1 MHSESKSSPAA
12 LEDVTDIRSGREAP
26 AASPEEVRPALG
38 PDLGKVSTLVS
49 RNVTIA
55 GHRTSCRLEPFM
67 WDALYDICARERVTI
82 HTLCT
87 RISERKD
94 ANTSLT
100 AAIRVF
106 ALAYFRAAA
115 TEEGHMRASHGN
127 GNPFTKTPFD
137 SEEQPS
143 EPVVVL
149 RRNAG

>member
-1 MHSESKSSPAA
+1 MPSDHTSSLAASEAVTNIHGSREAA
-12 LEDVTDIRSGREAP
+12 LS
-26 AASPEEVRPALG
+26 SPEETR

-49 RNVTIA
+49 RNVTIG
-55 GHRTSCRLEPFM
+55 GHRTSCRLEPYM
-67 WDALYDICARERVTI
+67 WDALYDVCARERVTI

-115 TEEGHMRASHGN
+115 TEEGHLRASHGQ
-127 GNPFTKTPFD
+127 GNPFSQTPFGN
-137 SEEQPS
+137 EEQPAES
-143 EPVVVL
+143 VVNL
-149 RRNAG
+149 RRSVG

>member
-26 AASPEEVRPALG
+26 AASPEGTR

-106 ALAYFRAAA
+106 ALAYFRAAS

-127 GNPFTKTPFD
+127 GNPFTKTPFE

-143 EPVVVL
+143 EPVVAL

>member
-1 MHSESKSSPAA
+1 MHSEPESP
-12 LEDVTDIRSGREAP
+12 LLTSEDPAGIRGFREATG
-26 AASPEEVRPALG
+26 SPQAEIRPDMA
-38 PDLGKVSTLVS
+38 KVSTLIS
-49 RNVTIA
+49 RNVTIG

-82 HTLCT
+82 HSLCT

-115 TEEGHMRASHGN
+115 TEEGHMKALHGN

-143 EPVVVL
+143 EQVVSL
-149 RRNAG
+149 RRSVG

>member
-1 MHSESKSSPAA
+1 
-12 LEDVTDIRSGREAP
+12 
-26 AASPEEVRPALG
+26 
-38 PDLGKVSTLVS
+38 
-49 RNVTIA
+49 
-55 GHRTSCRLEPFM
+55 M

-127 GNPFTKTPFD
+127 GNPFTQTPFD
-137 SEEQPS
+137 NGRAAGRARGQSCAGTPADRLCWFMS
-143 EPVVVL
+143 RFA
-149 RRNAG
+149 RR

>member
-1 MHSESKSSPAA
+1 MHSESESSLPASD
-12 LEDVTDIRSGREAP
+12 DVARIRGGREA
-26 AASPEEVRPALG
+26 AGSSQAGSRP
-38 PDLGKVSTLVS
+38 DMGKVSTLIS
-49 RNVTIA
+49 RNVTIG

-82 HTLCT
+82 HSLCT

-106 ALAYFRAAA
+106 ALAYFRAAS

-127 GNPFTKTPFD
+127 GNPFTQTPFESD
-137 SEEQPS
+137 EQQQSEQ
-143 EPVVVL
+143 VVSL
-149 RRNAG
+149 RRSAG

>member
-1 MHSESKSSPAA
+1 MHSETKSSPAT
-12 LEDVTDIRSGREAP
+12 LEDVTDIRSAR
-26 AASPEEVRPALG
+26 AASAASHEEVRT
-38 PDLGKVSTLVS
+38 DLGKISTLVS
-49 RNVTIA
+49 RNVTIG

-106 ALAYFRAAA
+106 ALAYFRAAS
-115 TEEGHMRASHGN
+115 TEEGHMRAAHGN
-127 GNPFTKTPFD
+127 GNPFTQTPFD
-137 SEEQPS
+137 NGEQPTD
-143 EPVVVL
+143 PVVSL
-149 RRNAG
+149 RRSVG

>member
-1 MHSESKSSPAA
+1 
-12 LEDVTDIRSGREAP
+12 VTDIRSGREAP
-26 AASPEEVRPALG
+26 AASPEGVR

-127 GNPFTKTPFD
+127 GNPFTKTPFE

-143 EPVVVL
+143 EPVVAL

>member
-1 MHSESKSSPAA
+1 MPSDHTSSLAASEAVTNIHGSREAA
-12 LEDVTDIRSGREAP
+12 LSLQ
-26 AASPEEVRPALG
+26 EETR

-49 RNVTIA
+49 RNVTIG
-55 GHRTSCRLEPFM
+55 GHRTSCRLEPYM
-67 WDALYDICARERVTI
+67 WDALYDVCTRERVTI

-115 TEEGHMRASHGN
+115 TEEGHLRASHGQ
-127 GNPFTKTPFD
+127 GNPFSQTPFGN
-137 SEEQPS
+137 EEQHAES
-143 EPVVVL
+143 VVNL
-149 RRNAG
+149 RRSVG